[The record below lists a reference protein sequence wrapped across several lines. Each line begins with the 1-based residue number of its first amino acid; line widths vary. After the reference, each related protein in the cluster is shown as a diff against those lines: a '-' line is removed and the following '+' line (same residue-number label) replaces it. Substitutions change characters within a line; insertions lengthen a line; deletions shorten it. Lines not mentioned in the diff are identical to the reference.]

1 MLREAIRID
10 HILGNV
16 LDVALDLGRLAS
28 VLVLAGRRGKAARL
42 LSSSQALTEKLGAGA
57 FWWAGRRNEQTL
69 ATIRTQL
76 GEAAAAEASE
86 EGRALTVDEAV
97 LFALEAMD

>member
-1 MLREAIRID
+1 LREAIRID

-28 VLVLAGRRGKAARL
+28 VLALAGRGGKAARL

-69 ATIRTQL
+69 ATIRSQL
-76 GEAAAAEASE
+76 DEAATAEAWE
-86 EGRALTVDEAV
+86 RGRALTVDEAV
-97 LFALEAMD
+97 SLAIEAVD